1 LGDHWCQVEPDQH
14 DHRTGHDR
22 RQDRVQDLRAQQMDQ
37 GSTAITPLVGQAGGS
52 LQAAYLEDLEGEGE
66 VEPEVRVGG
75 EGAE

>member
-1 LGDHWCQVEPDQH
+1 M
-14 DHRTGHDR
+14 
-22 RQDRVQDLRAQQMDQ
+22 QDLRAQQMDQ

-52 LQAAYLEDLEGEGE
+52 LQAAHLEDLEGEGE